1 MSLFLT
7 TTGSTVTAQLGTATT
22 LNVQASFADNVNG
35 SATVT
40 PGYQNT
46 IISGTG
52 LTTIVAAPAAAN
64 TARSV
69 TLTAKNV
76 SGASSTLTISHTDGT
91 TTVVVYSAPLNI
103 GEAAQLTFSGWSTLD
118 ANGEQ
123 KIVQGT
129 LPPTAAY
136 QQVRTVS
143 SGTTDAGPTNMTA
156 GSCLVLWNS
165 AAASPKTQ
173 TAPTSAGTNNRFT
186 IIDVAQTAGTNNITF
201 TPATGSVTGNNKVYT
216 NAGAQTWVD
225 TSLGWIAEV

>member
-1 MSLFLT
+1 M
-7 TTGSTVTAQLGTATT
+7 
-22 LNVQASFADNVNG
+22 QASFADNVNG

-46 IISGTG
+46 IISGTS
-52 LTTIVAAPAAAN
+52 LTTIVAAPAAT

-69 TLTAKNV
+69 TLTAKNI
-76 SGASSTLTISHTDGT
+76 SGASSTLTINHTDGT
-91 TTVVVYSAPLNI
+91 TIVTVYSATLGV
-103 GEAAQLTFSGWSTLD
+103 GEAAQLTYSGWSTLD

-123 KIVQGT
+123 KIVQGS

-143 SGTTDAGPTNMTA
+143 TGTTDAGPTNMSA
-156 GSCLVLWNS
+156 GNCLVLWNS
-165 AAASPKTQ
+165 ATSGAKTQ

-225 TSLGWIAEV
+225 TSIGWIAEV

>member
-7 TTGSTVTAQLGTATT
+7 TTGSTITAQLGTSTT
-22 LNVQASFADNVNG
+22 LHVQASYADNATG
-35 SATVT
+35 SANVT

-46 IISGTG
+46 VISTTG
-52 LTTIVAAPAAAN
+52 LITIVAAPAAS

-76 SGASSTLTISHTDGT
+76 SGSSSTLTINHTDGT
-91 TTVVVYSAPLNI
+91 TIVTVYSATLGV
-103 GEAAQLTFSGWSTLD
+103 GESAQLTFSGWSTLD
-118 ANGEQ
+118 SNGEQ
-123 KIVQGT
+123 NIVQGS

-143 SGTTDAGPTNMTA
+143 SGTTDAGPTNMSA
-156 GSCLVLWNS
+156 GNCLVLWNS
-165 AAASPKTQ
+165 ATVGAKTQ
-173 TAPTSAGTNNRFT
+173 TSPTSAGTNNRFT

-201 TPATGSVTGNNKVYT
+201 TPSTGSVTGLNKVYT
-216 NAGAQTWVD
+216 NGGAQTWVD